1 MDSTAVAP
9 PSGVGARQMR
19 LEDPGLLTGRDRF
32 TSDLDIPGAL
42 HAVFVRSTVA
52 HARVES
58 INTTESATASG
69 VVAVLTHEDLA
80 APRVFFPTFGKL
92 IDDAYH
98 RVPLASDVVRFVGDI
113 VAVVVAE
120 TVLQAQDAADL
131 VEVEYDPMEI
141 VVDPDAAVAPDAPL
155 LFPGAGTNVAV
166 DLPFEAGARDL
177 DAPIRVHQRIAH
189 PRMAVSPMEPLAIAA
204 VPGDGEK
211 LTLWCSTQMPHVSRG
226 LMAMWL
232 QMDPADLRVACP
244 AVGGGFGGKTP
255 AEPDYVLVAAIARH
269 LRRPVRWTQSRSE
282 NLLTMQARGHLFD
295 VTLEATQDGK
305 VTSIQS
311 EGLTDVGGYPG
322 LGIGMA
328 MTARGLMT
336 GVYDIPHA
344 SHVVRCVAT
353 NTSPTV
359 PFRGAGRP
367 EALHALERTM
377 DRLAAEL
384 GLDPVELRR
393 RNFIGADQFP
403 YTNAMGTEYDSA
415 DFEKA
420 LDEAL
425 RLADYA
431 GVRTEQATRRSDDDD
446 VEIGVG
452 VSTYIEVSAG
462 SPGMT
467 GEYCSVEVSED
478 GFATVVA
485 GTSAHGQGHWTVYA
499 QILSDRM
506 GIPVEKVRFVQSD
519 TEAVPHGMGTSGS
532 RSLQLGGTAV
542 RKAADE
548 VVEQAKQVVAHL
560 FEASPEDIEIVP
572 GRGLAVRGVPGHGL
586 DWGEVARTVADE
598 GRRPPQA
605 ASRLFADPAF
615 EQGGGT
621 SPFGCHIAVV
631 EVDTQTGMTTLRR
644 MVAVDDCGVV
654 VNPLLAEGQVHGG
667 IAAGIGQVLFE
678 HSTFDDEGNPTT
690 TSFADY
696 GMPSAADLI
705 SYDTAHTVTP
715 TTRNPLGAKGLG
727 EAGTTGSIAA
737 VHNAVMD
744 ALVRRGI
751 DHIDLPLTPMRVWQA
766 LQDRELDA

>member
-1 MDSTAVAP
+1 MESTAVAP
-9 PSGVGARQMR
+9 PSGVGARAVR
-19 LEDPGLLTGRDRF
+19 LEDPGLLMGRDKF
-32 TSDLDIPGAL
+32 TSDLDVPGAL
-42 HAVFVRSTVA
+42 HAIFVRSPMA
-52 HARVES
+52 HAHVES
-58 INTTESATASG
+58 IDATEAAAAPG
-69 VVAVLTHEDLA
+69 VVAVLTHKDLP
-80 APRVFFPTFGKL
+80 APRVFFPSFGQL
-92 IDDAYH
+92 IDGAYH
-98 RVPLASDVVRFVGDI
+98 RVPLASDTVRFVGDI

-120 TVLQAQDAADL
+120 TVLQARDAADL
-131 VEVEYDPMEI
+131 VEVDYEPMEV
-141 VVDPDAAVAPDAPL
+141 VVDPDAAATPGAPL
-155 LFPGAGTNVAV
+155 LFSDTDSNVAV
-166 DLPFEAGARDL
+166 NIPFEAGVRDP
-177 DAPIRVHQRIAH
+177 DPDVRVHQRVAH

-204 VPGDGEK
+204 IPGAGDT
-211 LTLWCSTQMPHVSRG
+211 LTLWCSTQMPHVSRS

-232 QMDPADLRVACP
+232 EMDPADLRVACP

-255 AEPDYVLVAAIARH
+255 AEPDYVLIATIARF

-295 VTLEATQDGK
+295 VTLEATKDGK
-305 VTSIQS
+305 VTSLVS
-311 EGLTDVGGYPG
+311 EGLTDVGSYPG

-344 SHVVRCVAT
+344 SHVVKCVAT

-367 EALHALERTM
+367 EAIHALERTM
-377 DRLAAEL
+377 DRLAGTL

-393 RNFIGADQFP
+393 RNFIEPDRFP
-403 YTNAMGTEYDSA
+403 YVNAMGTEYDSA
-415 DFEKA
+415 DFGKA

-431 GVRTEQATRRSDDDD
+431 GLRAEQAARRASGDQT
-446 VEIGVG
+446 ELGIG

-462 SPGMT
+462 TPGMT
-467 GEYCSVEVSED
+467 GEYASVEVGED
-478 GFATVVA
+478 GHATIVA

-499 QILSDRM
+499 QILFDAL
-506 GIPVEKVRFVQSD
+506 GIAPEKVRFVQSD
-519 TEAVPHGMGTSGS
+519 TDTVPRGMGTSGS

-548 VVEQAKQVVAHL
+548 VLEQAKEVVAHL
-560 FEASPEDIEIVP
+560 LEASADDIEVAP
-572 GRGLAVRGVPGHGL
+572 GSGLTVRGVPGHSMG
-586 DWGEVARTVADE
+586 WGEIARALADE
-598 GRRPPQA
+598 SRRPPQM

-631 EVDTQTGMTTLRR
+631 EVDTQTGMTMMRR
-644 MVAVDDCGVV
+644 MVAVDDCGLV
-654 VNPLLAEGQVHGG
+654 VNPLLAAGQVHGG
-667 IAAGIGQVLFE
+667 VAAGIGQALFE
-678 HSTFDDEGNPTT
+678 YSAFDENGNPTT

-705 SYDTAHTVTP
+705 SYDVAHTVTP
-715 TTRNPLGAKGLG
+715 TLRNPLGAKGLG

-737 VHNAVMD
+737 VHNAVID
-744 ALVRRGI
+744 AVAKRGI

-766 LQDRELDA
+766 LQHRELDV